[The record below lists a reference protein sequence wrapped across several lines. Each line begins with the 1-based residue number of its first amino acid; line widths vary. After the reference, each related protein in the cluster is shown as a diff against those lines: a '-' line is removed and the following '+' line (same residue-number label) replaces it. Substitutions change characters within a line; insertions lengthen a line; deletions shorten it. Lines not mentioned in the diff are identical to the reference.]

1 MELIQDISRVFG
13 KWFGGEQLMGDEIE
27 FITFCIIIGVL
38 LIICIILLLCLAY
51 ESHLWRSIRW
61 AFSTCL
67 NLQSETVAL
76 SCKHQPVRSMV
87 MQSVPKPM
95 VIWGILYLYNL
106 VMVQCKKC
114 NTNLI
119 ILCISVIPIPILLRL
134 CNMCDC
140 KNWLLIIN
148 SVPLQ

>member
-1 MELIQDISRVFG
+1 
-13 KWFGGEQLMGDEIE
+13 
-27 FITFCIIIGVL
+27 
-38 LIICIILLLCLAY
+38 
-51 ESHLWRSIRW
+51 
-61 AFSTCL
+61 
-67 NLQSETVAL
+67 
-76 SCKHQPVRSMV
+76 MV

-114 NTNLI
+114 KTNLI
-119 ILCISVIPIPILLRL
+119 ILCISVIPPPILLRL

>member
-13 KWFGGEQLMGDEIE
+13 KWFGGEQLMGDEIK

-87 MQSVPKPM
+87 MQSSTLRKKAIMAMSTPLASALVTMKAKD
-95 VIWGILYLYNL
+95 VQSHFVWINTENL
-106 VMVQCKKC
+106 V
-114 NTNLI
+114 
-119 ILCISVIPIPILLRL
+119 SRL
-134 CNMCDC
+134 
-140 KNWLLIIN
+140 KL
-148 SVPLQ
+148 